1 MKQYELGKRH
11 KLCGTMTVNNL
22 FIGNDSKNALCYPL
36 RGVWR
41 NGSRR
46 NDGDAPFKFVITV
59 PKKRLRHAVDRVTM
73 RRRIREAYRL
83 IHQRVEDAY
92 KASETTPLDIAFV
105 YVADRVI
112 PSSTV
117 HAAMEKLLGKI
128 HGGKGTPQTEKGKSA
143 G

>member
-22 FIGNDSKNALCYPL
+22 FIGTDSKSALCYPL

-92 KASETTPLDIAFV
+92 NAGETTPLDIAFV

>member
-46 NDGDAPFKFVITV
+46 NEEDAMFKFVITV

-83 IHQRVEDAY
+83 IHQRVEEAFHADG
-92 KASETTPLDIAFV
+92 SVPLDIAFV
-105 YVADRVI
+105 YVADHVI

-128 HGGKGTPQTEKGKSA
+128 HGGKGTLQVRKGNTSQ
-143 G
+143 